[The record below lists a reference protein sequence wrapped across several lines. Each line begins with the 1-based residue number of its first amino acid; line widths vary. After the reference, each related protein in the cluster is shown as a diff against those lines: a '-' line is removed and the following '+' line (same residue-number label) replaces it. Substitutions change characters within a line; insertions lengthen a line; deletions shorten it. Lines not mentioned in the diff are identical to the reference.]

1 MLWGK
6 VITKT
11 IDLIRIVIIIVIGD
25 SDVGYYCDG
34 DEIDEI
40 DVDKEIIIY
49 IICD

>member
-25 SDVGYYCDG
+25 SDVGYYSDG
-34 DEIDEI
+34 DGIDDN
-40 DVDKEIIIY
+40 DVDKR
-49 IICD
+49 

>member
-25 SDVGYYCDG
+25 SVVGYYSDG
-34 DEIDEI
+34 YEIDNI
-40 DVDKEIIIY
+40 DVDKR
-49 IICD
+49 